1 MKSAAINS
9 VFCCTSWWRP
19 EEESQEKAL
28 AVAVSTNFGRG
39 HMCTCQRPRA
49 ALTDSTSCL
58 LTNLT
63 LEVEVML
70 VELQAELPAADP
82 STCVSVTIM
91 WSDGGF
97 IPSPASLWWLKH
109 DVVIELT
116 CLCLIQPEQQINV
129 DDEPAASL
137 SQWPLIQSLLYTRAS
152 CERLLLYCFTT
163 LLPSKS
169 HL

>member
-1 MKSAAINS
+1 MTKARRRVTRENVGSRCFYKLRTWSHVHVSEAACRTDRLHLMFINQPHS
-9 VFCCTSWWRP
+9 GGGGDAGGVTGG
-19 EEESQEKAL
+19 KA
-28 AVAVSTNFGRG
+28 VD
-39 HMCTCQRPRA
+39 P
-49 ALTDSTSCL
+49 
-58 LTNLT
+58 
-63 LEVEVML
+63 
-70 VELQAELPAADP
+70 PAADP